1 MSNLLTVIQE
11 IAVKAVQSTVPVQYC
26 FGTVTN
32 ESPLKIRIND
42 GTIEISGNSILLTEP
57 VVEKKITI
65 QKHTHKIGTVGTHT
79 HTITELPVTPP
90 PPAPPTPPIGTVSGA
105 TLVPNE
111 INAETTVIDTV
122 LDAKCTEHGVDLPVD
137 SNTERIV
144 FTTNRKLEKG
154 DKVLMMRVSSGQKFI
169 VLSRIFEHD

>member
-11 IAVKAVQSTVPVQYC
+11 IAVRAVQSTVPVQYC
-26 FGTVTN
+26 FGTVTQ

-42 GTIEISGNSILLTEP
+42 GTIEISGDSILLTEP

-90 PPAPPTPPIGTVSGA
+90 PPAPPTPPIGTASGS
-105 TLVPNE
+105 TLVPTE

-122 LDAKCTEHGVDLPVD
+122 LEAKCTEHGVDLPVD
-137 SNTERIV
+137 SNIERIV